1 MDVEVIIMISLIVYP
16 ALVQTA
22 MSTGAK
28 DFPLTFSDVDYTA
41 YDARRAME
49 QAGKE
54 FEESGSSAPSPE
66 LVARDIINAVEKKHS
81 PGKLYLGKNSF
92 IFRHVLPHLP
102 VAAADALL
110 SKIMRV
116 DLVK

>member
-1 MDVEVIIMISLIVYP
+1 
-16 ALVQTA
+16 

-28 DFPLTFSDVDYTA
+28 DFPLTCGPVDHHL
-41 YDARRAME
+41 YDARRAIE

-54 FEESGSSAPSPE
+54 FEESGLSAPSPQA
-66 LVARDIINAVEKKHS
+66 VARDVINAVEKKVS

-92 IFRHVLPHLP
+92 IFRHILPHLP

-110 SKIMRV
+110 VKIMRV
-116 DLVK
+116 DLLNTK

>member
-1 MDVEVIIMISLIVYP
+1 
-16 ALVQTA
+16 
-22 MSTGAK
+22 MSTGIK
-28 DFPLTFSDVDYTA
+28 DFPLTFVSVDHSS
-41 YDARRAME
+41 YDARGAIE

-54 FEESGSSAPSPE
+54 FHESGKSAPSPAS
-66 LVARDIINAVEKKHS
+66 VAGDIINAVEKKHS

-102 VAAADALL
+102 VSAADALL

>member
-1 MDVEVIIMISLIVYP
+1 
-16 ALVQTA
+16 

-28 DFPLTFSDVDYTA
+28 DFPLTFGEVDHSS
-41 YDARRAME
+41 YDARNAMK
-49 QAGKE
+49 QAGQE
-54 FEESGSSAPSPE
+54 FAESGKSAPSPAS
-66 LVARDIINAVEKKHS
+66 VAREIINAVERKNS
-81 PGKLYLGKNSF
+81 PGKLYLGMNSF

-102 VAAADALL
+102 ISAADALL

>member
-1 MDVEVIIMISLIVYP
+1 
-16 ALVQTA
+16 

-28 DFPLTFSDVDYTA
+28 DFPLAFGDIDHSL
-41 YDARRAME
+41 YDARGAMK
-49 QAGKE
+49 QAGQE
-54 FEESGSSAPSPE
+54 FEESGKSAPSPVS
-66 LVARDIINAVEKKHS
+66 VAREIINAVEKKHS

-102 VAAADALL
+102 TAAADALL

>member
-1 MDVEVIIMISLIVYP
+1 
-16 ALVQTA
+16 
-22 MSTGAK
+22 MSSGAK
-28 DFPLTFSDVDYTA
+28 DFPLAFADVDYSS
-41 YDARRAME
+41 YDARGAMT

-54 FEESGSSAPSPE
+54 FEESGKSAPSPVS
-66 LVARDIINAVEKKHS
+66 VARDVINAVEKKTS
-81 PGKLYLGKNSF
+81 PGKIYLGKNSF

-102 VAAADALL
+102 TSAADALL

>member
-1 MDVEVIIMISLIVYP
+1 
-16 ALVQTA
+16 

-28 DFPLTFSDVDYTA
+28 DFPLTFGDTDHHA
-41 YDARRAME
+41 YDARGAIE
-49 QAGKE
+49 QAAKE
-54 FEESGSSAPSPE
+54 FEESGKSAPSPVS
-66 LVARDIINAVEKKHS
+66 VARDIINAVEKKHS

-102 VAAADALL
+102 VSAADALL